1 MTARHR
7 PVSPASRP
15 LSSLLQESCSSFS
28 ARHRYKGDSFWWR
41 RAATAQLQ
49 GHLRQSGPELFGLGF
64 MGRRG
69 RLAARLALVVDEDAL
84 TLGSS
89 QPRG

>member
-28 ARHRYKGDSFWWR
+28 ARHRYKGDSSWWR

-49 GHLRQSGPELFGLGF
+49 SHLRQSGPELFGLGF

-69 RLAARLALVVDEDAL
+69 RLAARLALVVDEDTL
-84 TLGSS
+84 THKHN
-89 QPRG
+89 